1 MFNFIFNIFYF
12 WNKMCLLNLAWP
24 CCTLPQLLCALPL
37 IRLVSINSR
46 ITRLPWPPLSPRP
59 TEFSAIFTA
68 LSSWRKKIPHSP
80 TATSTSYADARGSVS
95 CGSDVREKIGR
106 REVDRSVSAKAG
118 AAGCGEVWGTLAPA
132 PAGPIGS
139 RWPVRSSCA
148 GAAAS
153 SGSSAG

>member
-1 MFNFIFNIFYF
+1 MLAEPSLALLHSAPTAMCPAADPPCLHKHAHCKAALAAPQPQAQGIQRHFYR
-12 WNKMCLLNLAWP
+12 
-24 CCTLPQLLCALPL
+24 AL
-37 IRLVSINSR
+37 VM
-46 ITRLPWPPLSPRP
+46 
-59 TEFSAIFTA
+59 E
-68 LSSWRKKIPHSP
+68 KKIPHSP